1 MESQMA
7 HIDYYMFTLSPFTY
21 LAGDGLEKIAAKH
34 GATINYKPFHLIQV
48 FERTGGTPPKDR
60 HVSRQA
66 YRAQELPRIA
76 KHNGMEITQKPAF
89 WPTNPAPSC
98 YAIIAAQAAGG
109 GDLGGLCQSILRAC
123 WLEDKDIADDAV
135 VKAALV
141 ANGFDASLTES
152 GMLQGA
158 EEFARNTEQAVLA
171 NVFGAPTYVVGDQV
185 FFGQDRLEYLD
196 TYLGEIS

>member
-1 MESQMA
+1 MA
-7 HIDYYMFTLSPFTY
+7 HIDYYLFTLSPFTY
-21 LAGDGLEKIAAKH
+21 LAGDRLETIAAKH
-34 GATINYKPFHLIQV
+34 GATITYKPFHLIQV
-48 FERTGGTPPKDR
+48 FERTGGTAPKDR
-60 HVSRQA
+60 HISRQE

-76 KHNGMEITQKPAF
+76 KHNGMPITEKPAF

-123 WLEDKDIADDAV
+123 WVEDKDIADDAV
-135 VKAALV
+135 VKDALV

-152 GMLQGA
+152 GMLLGA
-158 EEFARNTEQAVLA
+158 EEFARNTEHAVMG
-171 NVFGAPTYVVGDQV
+171 NVFGAPTYVVDGHV

-196 TYLGEIS
+196 AYLAEIS